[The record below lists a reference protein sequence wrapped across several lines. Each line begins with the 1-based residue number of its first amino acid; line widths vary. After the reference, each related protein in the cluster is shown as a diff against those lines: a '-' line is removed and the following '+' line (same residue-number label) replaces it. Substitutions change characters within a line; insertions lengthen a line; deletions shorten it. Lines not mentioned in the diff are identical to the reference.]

1 MSSNNKKASGGN
13 KALIAVI
20 IILIVVIVAGVVV
33 IVSLLN
39 KKDEKEEAVSTTGRG
54 TVVTSE
60 NAEETVA
67 ALESVPVEDGYFK
80 TSQTIDWHFNTD
92 GVTEDAYIGN
102 SEDNG
107 HTVYFDLNMED
118 SGETIYSSPFIPVGM
133 ELNGFTLDKKL
144 EPGTYDTI
152 MVYHLVDDNEKEIS
166 TLSVALTIYV
176 E

>member
-1 MSSNNKKASGGN
+1 MSSKNKKASGVS

-20 IILIVVIVAGVVV
+20 IILVVV
-33 IVSLLN
+33 IAVGIGVIVYLLN
-39 KKDEKEEAVSTTGRG
+39 NKDDKKEEVSTSGRG

-60 NAEETVA
+60 NKDTAMS
-67 ALESVPVEDGYFK
+67 ALESVPVEDGYFE
-80 TSQTIDWHFNTD
+80 TSQTIDWHFDTN

-102 SEDNG
+102 SVDNG
-107 HTVYFDLNMED
+107 RTVYFDLTMED
-118 SGETIYSSPFIPVGM
+118 TGETIYSSPFIPVGM

-144 EPGTYDTI
+144 DKGTYDTI
-152 MVYHLVDDNEKEIS
+152 MIYHLVDENEQEIS